1 MDGLTVLGPQVQ
13 TGAIHRLGP
22 SEGFGGGSVPG
33 LSPLGV
39 DCRPLPVSSLGGP
52 STDIRVLLS
61 SPLLVRPPILGVRT
75 HPSDF
80 SFPR

>member
-13 TGAIHRLGP
+13 TGAICRLGP
-22 SEGFGGGSVPG
+22 SEGFGGGSVSG

-52 STDIRVLLS
+52 SRDIRVLLS
-61 SPLLVRPPILGVRT
+61 SPCEAT
-75 HPSDF
+75 HPGGEDS
-80 SFPR
+80 PQ